1 MIPSIFPS
9 IESLLLLLAGLGAAL
24 ALLGWLAV
32 LAASR
37 GARRRF
43 GRRPWR
49 NAVVLV
55 LLAALASP
63 YAAFQYHGW
72 RYSREQARR
81 DAARHVTLAQPQTVG
96 GVSMP
101 AGARLVLE
109 KEGDLETYVE
119 AAFDVPVP
127 AYGLRVTRLQRYL
140 RVDYEDET
148 YAEAGR
154 YPLSVHAWGPGAQQI
169 EGWHC
174 DATQAVRFEARAK
187 GREIVFDAC
196 WLAAGNR
203 AGETALPA
211 GTELQRLGEMV
222 YTDGHREPAPWM
234 ARVPESAPVRV
245 AGLRLGPAVLH
256 LDGQGGLLQVSTA
269 SLACR
274 VRLAGAEYP
283 AGTAV
288 MSAGY
293 LLRDRAPA
301 GAWVFSPVAGAADE
315 GDGRLSIGGG
325 MFLLRHPGGGVFGI
339 PPNAAAGEPAAECS

>member
-49 NAVVLV
+49 NAVVLA

-81 DAARHVTLAQPQTVG
+81 DAARHVTLAQPQTIG

-109 KEGDLETYVE
+109 KEGDLQTYVE
-119 AAFDVPVP
+119 AAFDAPVP

-140 RVDYEDET
+140 RADYDDAT
-148 YAEAGR
+148 HAEPGR

-169 EGWHC
+169 EGWRC
-174 DATQAVRFEARAK
+174 DVTQAVRFDARAK

-196 WLAAGNR
+196 RLADGNR
-203 AGETALPA
+203 AGGLALPA
-211 GTELQRLGEMV
+211 GAELQRLDEVV
-222 YTDGHREPAPWM
+222 YTDGHREPVPWM
-234 ARVPESAPVRV
+234 VRVPEAAPVRV
-245 AGLRLGPAVLH
+245 AGLQLGPAVLH
-256 LDGQGGLLQVSTA
+256 LDGQGGLLQVIAA

-283 AGTAV
+283 AGTPV

-293 LLRDRAPA
+293 PLRDRAPA
-301 GAWVFSPVAGAADE
+301 GAWVFSLAAGEE
-315 GDGRLSIGGG
+315 GGRLSIGDG
-325 MFLLRHPGGGVFGI
+325 MFVPRHPGGGVFGI
-339 PPNAAAGEPAAECS
+339 APNAAAGEPDAGCS